1 MNDLGANA
9 EERSHGKS
17 RSSLKAC
24 NMASA
29 DQPTT
34 TVALA
39 QPSGKNAKKYSTI
52 RKTSSALGRN
62 TTTYDLL
69 KR

>member
-39 QPSGKNAKKYSTI
+39 QPSGKNAKKYSAI
-52 RKTSSALGRN
+52 RKT
-62 TTTYDLL
+62 
-69 KR
+69 